1 MVFHRAGVNR
11 SAAARLAVN
20 HVIGLPILSQQIDIP
35 RSLGGKWS
43 DDPLLS
49 KYLGYRWNP
58 KPSVVEWRRAKIE
71 GAKG

>member
-1 MVFHRAGVNR
+1 
-11 SAAARLAVN
+11 VN

-43 DDPLLS
+43 DDPFLS

-58 KPSVVEWRRAKIE
+58 KPSVLEWRQGKLQ
-71 GAKG
+71 GLKG